1 MYGTRKPEAA
11 RRHHTERNIEESSL
25 LLNYTSLSA
34 DCKRSVFIAVFNVLN
49 KNLFL
54 KSDEMNTSRIPLLL
68 YLY

>member
-49 KNLFL
+49 KNLFF
-54 KSDEMNTSRIPLLL
+54 KK
-68 YLY
+68 